1 MHKKRGIRACKF
13 DKIYQLG
20 DSISDTGNCIRDGFC
35 GAHSSCSKLPYGMN
49 YFHKPTGRCSNALES
64 GLPLL
69 NPYKDQSA
77 NFTHGANFAVAGAT
91 ALSAQV
97 LAKKKIAMSITNS
110 SLSVQLDWMASHFKT
125 TCSPDCPAQ
134 LKKSLFLVGH
144 IGGNEINFG
153 LSQGKTMEE
162 LRRMVPDIVQT
173 IIHGVKRVIGF
184 GATRILVP
192 GNFPK
197 GCGPSFL
204 VQFMTNN
211 SAAYDEYH
219 CLKDLNNL
227 AIFYNDHL
235 QQAIDEM
242 KKEYPNIT
250 LIYGDYY
257 NAYIWLLQNAVS
269 LVMMPVTRSKNTGK
283 QVDVA
288 AGEGTSKSP
297 TIPANQSEA
306 PAEHASETSPNPE
319 EIRGR
324 GTISPEPPINVVD
337 QDLRNAVQLLT
348 HIVVGQ
354 VQGQAIP
361 VAGSSSTDR
370 ATILR
375 YLHFDLEA
383 TLSKLTRVQMT
394 HVFVLKVKDSA
405 SNRRVEFNQVF
416 SGIAIQERARKCRG
430 ALPSL
435 SGSSKRLPPVFEIQ
449 RGKEWRYLIT
459 KKFVIERG
467 LTE

>member
-1 MHKKRGIRACKF
+1 MALAIRVILLNLLVIFGVLSQKITAQQQVQMHKKRGIRACKF

-20 DSISDTGNCIRDGFC
+20 DSISDTGNCIRDSFC

-49 YFHKPTGRCSNALES
+49 YFHKPTGRCSN
-64 GLPLL
+64 GLLMIDFIDTGIWSSSPKSLQGSKCKL
-69 NPYKDQSA
+69 YTWCKFCSSR
-77 NFTHGANFAVAGAT
+77 AT

-134 LKKSLFLVGH
+134 LKRSLFLVGH

-162 LRRMVPDIVQT
+162 LRRMVPNIVQT

-197 GCGPSFL
+197 GCGPAFL
-204 VQFMTNN
+204 MQFMTNN

-257 NAYIWLLQNAVS
+257 NAYMWLLQNAVS
-269 LVMMPVTRSKNTGK
+269 LGLDKNSLQKACCGIGGDYNYDKSKKCGAPG
-283 QVDVA
+283 VSVCA
-288 AGEGTSKSP
+288 PLVLTS
-297 TIPANQSEA
+297 
-306 PAEHASETSPNPE
+306 
-319 EIRGR
+319 
-324 GTISPEPPINVVD
+324 
-337 QDLRNAVQLLT
+337 
-348 HIVVGQ
+348 VG
-354 VQGQAIP
+354 
-361 VAGSSSTDR
+361 
-370 ATILR
+370 
-375 YLHFDLEA
+375 
-383 TLSKLTRVQMT
+383 M
-394 HVFVLKVKDSA
+394 DS
-405 SNRRVEFNQVF
+405 
-416 SGIAIQERARKCRG
+416 I
-430 ALPSL
+430 
-435 SGSSKRLPPVFEIQ
+435 
-449 RGKEWRYLIT
+449 
-459 KKFVIERG
+459 
-467 LTE
+467 